1 MLKIR
6 LARTGKRGHPMYRI
20 VVMEA
25 RSSRQGTVVDT
36 IGTYNPALKDA
47 VVVDKQKYEEWV
59 KKGAQAS
66 DAVLR
71 FVLTKAEKV
80 KRWPNIVSKKE
91 AKPVKSEAKV
101 EIPKVEETP
110 AEAPAAVEEAPVQDA
125 ESTTAQDAAPEAETP
140 ATPEVVAE
148 TVEDTPVKE

>member
-6 LARTGKRGHPMYRI
+6 LARTGKRGQPTYRI

-36 IGTYNPALKDA
+36 IGSYNPALKQDA

-80 KRWPNIVSKKE
+80 KRWPNIAAKKE
-91 AKPVKSEAKV
+91 EKAEKPEPKAE
-101 EIPKVEETP
+101 EPKVEETP
-110 AEAPAAVEEAPVQDA
+110 AETSTEEVTEAPVA
-125 ESTTAQDAAPEAETP
+125 EESAASVAEEVAAPAEEIP
-140 ATPEVVAE
+140 AVSAE
-148 TVEDTPVKE
+148 ETPVKE

>member
-36 IGTYNPALKDA
+36 IGTYNPALKKDA

-71 FVLTKAEKV
+71 FVLTKTEKE
-80 KRWPNIVSKKE
+80 KRWPTIKAVKAVKE
-91 AKPVKSEAKV
+91 EKVQKPQVEEAPAV
-101 EIPKVEETP
+101 VEETP
-110 AEAPAAVEEAPVQDA
+110 AAEVEATPTPE
-125 ESTTAQDAAPEAETP
+125 AAPETETP
-140 ATPEVVAE
+140 ATSEVAAE
-148 TVEDTPVKE
+148 TVEATPAKE

>member
-36 IGTYNPALKDA
+36 IGVYNPSLKKDSL
-47 VVVDKQKYEEWV
+47 VLDKPKYDEWI

-71 FVLTKAEKV
+71 FVMTKAEKQ
-80 KRWPNIVSKKE
+80 KRWPDIK
-91 AKPVKSEAKV
+91 AKKV
-101 EIPKVEETP
+101 EKF
-110 AEAPAAVEEAPVQDA
+110 
-125 ESTTAQDAAPEAETP
+125 
-140 ATPEVVAE
+140 
-148 TVEDTPVKE
+148 

>member
-91 AKPVKSEAKV
+91 AKPAKSEPKV
-101 EIPKVEETP
+101 EAPKVEETP
-110 AEAPAAVEEAPVQDA
+110 ATAPAAVEEAPAPEVETA
-125 ESTTAQDAAPEAETP
+125 PAQDTAPDAETP
-140 ATPEVVAE
+140 ATAEVATE
-148 TVEDTPVKE
+148 TVEGTPAKE

>member
-25 RSSRQGTVVDT
+25 RSSLQGTVVDT
-36 IGTYNPALKDA
+36 IGTYNPSLKKDGL
-47 VVVDKQKYEEWV
+47 VLDKPKYDEWV

-71 FVLTKAEKV
+71 FVMTKAEKQ
-80 KRWPNIVSKKE
+80 KRWPDIKAKKAE
-91 AKPVKSEAKV
+91 KVAEKSEPKAEEPKV
-101 EIPKVEETP
+101 EEKPAEESVESTEVKTEEPSTAEETAVEETP
-110 AEAPAAVEEAPVQDA
+110 A
-125 ESTTAQDAAPEAETP
+125 
-140 ATPEVVAE
+140 
-148 TVEDTPVKE
+148 KE

>member
-36 IGTYNPALKDA
+36 IGIYNPSLKKDGL
-47 VVVDKQKYEEWV
+47 VLDKAKYDEWV

-71 FVLTKAEKV
+71 FVMTKAEKQ
-80 KRWPNIVSKKE
+80 KRWPDIKAKKVE
-91 AKPVKSEAKV
+91 KSAEKSEPKAK
-101 EIPKVEETP
+101 EPKVEEV
-110 AEAPAAVEEAPVQDA
+110 PAAEPAVDAEKTPEAVEEKTVEEAPA
-125 ESTTAQDAAPEAETP
+125 
-140 ATPEVVAE
+140 
-148 TVEDTPVKE
+148 KE